1 MKEVQMKYQNILFVC
16 AANIC
21 RSPMAEGLLKNM
33 VKNTGF
39 APKSVSIR
47 SAGIG
52 NTHGSDASDQ
62 AIQVMHERGLDLSR
76 HKARTINWD
85 IVNGSDLILCMS
97 KDQLTNLRQ
106 TYAEAQDKIYLL
118 TEFCDS
124 QGDIDDPSGRP
135 TRAFES
141 CASQM
146 EDLFKVLVEKI
157 K

>member
-1 MKEVQMKYQNILFVC
+1 MKYSSILFVC

-21 RSPMAEGLLKNM
+21 RSPMAEYLFKNI
-33 VKNTGF
+33 VKNDGF
-39 APKSVSIR
+39 APNSVTIR

-62 AIQVMHERGLDLSR
+62 AIQVMLERGLEISR
-76 HKARTINWD
+76 HKARTVNWE
-85 IVNGSDLILCMS
+85 IVNGSDLILCMAQ
-97 KDQLTNLRQ
+97 DQVSALRQ
-106 TYAEAQDKIYLL
+106 SYAEAQHKFHLL
-118 TEFCDS
+118 TEFCGS

-146 EDLFKVLVEKI
+146 EDLLKVLAEKI